1 VCHLPLTTRQY
12 GENGGLSSHL
22 TLVVSNFILGM
33 AHATEQRIYEFG
45 DFRIDVDHRMLYH
58 QGSETPLVPKAV
70 ETLLAL
76 IERRGK
82 IISKDELLEAVWPD
96 TVVEESSLFV
106 YLSVLRKT
114 LGALEDGRPY
124 VETLRRRG
132 YRFNGDVHLVEQEI
146 EDKNHQLTVDE
157 FEQSRA
163 NIQSPSARLH
173 IVKKVIEPI
182 DSFRSATTDSLS
194 VNDLPT
200 DLSVWRQ
207 TNPVNDLPEPR
218 RDWPLRRSS
227 FAAIGVIALLALA
240 LSYTYFSRRRSINPR
255 SINSIA
261 VIPFANE
268 SGDPNLEY
276 LSDGLADTLIESLSE
291 VQGLEVKAHSTVV
304 RYKGSD
310 ARRIGQ
316 DLNVEVVLKGRLIKT
331 GEDLTLLVELV
342 DSRNENSLWRQNYG
356 KVLSGLVVLQSQLAR
371 DLVDELSVPITD
383 KTREEVAKHGTENSD
398 ANRLYIEGVFHARKI
413 TEQDIKQAID
423 LFSQAIQKDPSYAKA
438 YAAMASARRS
448 LTLCC
453 DGHPSE
459 LVQAK
464 DAAQKAVALDDKL
477 AEGHSALAAV
487 IWMHDWKWAEAE
499 KEFQRALE
507 LDPNSAIVHF
517 QYGDFLGRMGRS
529 EEAAAQK
536 DRAAELEPYEPFFA
550 ARVGSSQ
557 SSADP
562 EKALKQI
569 LKAID
574 LDRNYWFS
582 HVMAAS
588 VYSQRKEYDK
598 AIGEAQLSKKLSP
611 NQTWSDVNLSS
622 IFVNAGR
629 PEEARVI
636 LDQLLLRSKSRFV
649 PPYHIAMVYNNLG
662 DKERALYWL
671 EKAYDIR
678 DAKMAFLKTMPWKN
692 VKDDPRFQD
701 IVRRVGLPVAK

>member
-1 VCHLPLTTRQY
+1 
-12 GENGGLSSHL
+12 
-22 TLVVSNFILGM
+22 M

-114 LGALEDGRPY
+114 LGTLQDGRPY

-132 YRFNGDVHLVEQEI
+132 YRFNGEVHLVEEAV
-146 EDKNHQLTVDE
+146 EDKNYGLTVD
-157 FEQSRA
+157 
-163 NIQSPSARLH
+163 
-173 IVKKVIEPI
+173 VIEGI
-182 DSFRSATTDSLS
+182 DSFRSVTTDSLLA
-194 VNDLPT
+194 NDLST
-200 DLSVWRQ
+200 DQSVWRQ
-207 TNPVNDLPEPR
+207 TNPTINDLTESR
-218 RDWPLRRSS
+218 RGWPLRRSS

-371 DLVDELSVPITD
+371 DLVGELSVPITD

-453 DGHPSE
+453 DGHASE

-487 IWMHDWKWAEAE
+487 IWMHDWKWSEAE

-588 VYSQRKEYDK
+588 VYSQRKDYDK

-611 NQTWSDVNLSS
+611 NQTWSDVILSR
-622 IFVNAGR
+622 ILVNAGR
-629 PEEARVI
+629 PEESRAI

-649 PPYHIAMVYNNLG
+649 PPYHIASVYNNLG
-662 DKERALYWL
+662 DKERALDWL
-671 EKAYDIR
+671 EKAYAIR
-678 DAKMAFLKTMPWKN
+678 DPKMTFLKEITWKN
-692 VKDDPRFQD
+692 LQDDPRFKD
-701 IVRRVGLPVAK
+701 IFHRVGF